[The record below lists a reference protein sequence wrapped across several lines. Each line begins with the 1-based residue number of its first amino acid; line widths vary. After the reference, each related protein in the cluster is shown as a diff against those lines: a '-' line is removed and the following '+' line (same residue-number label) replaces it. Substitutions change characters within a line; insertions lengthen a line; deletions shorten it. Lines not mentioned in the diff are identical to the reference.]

1 MTLLTLVT
9 LAPKGFAN
17 VANVANVGAARNG
30 NVRSLNVRSAQKSGL
45 SSARLFR
52 SVLSHKRT
60 WEFQR
65 YNYHPALIFA
75 LFGPPIQPPETL
87 GEALSKSPESTDS
100 ARAAH
105 SLDNPATL
113 PVESGLP
120 VRF

>member
-1 MTLLTLVT
+1 MSNHGWFTPDSGRQIVACPKLGNNGRNQRVPLTT
-9 LAPKGFAN
+9 
-17 VANVANVGAARNG
+17 G
-30 NVRSLNVRSAQKSGL
+30 N
-45 SSARLFR
+45 
-52 SVLSHKRT
+52 SHKRT

-100 ARAAH
+100 ARAEH

>member
-1 MTLLTLVT
+1 MLRMPCI
-9 LAPKGFAN
+9 LAAPVLESNNIRVK
-17 VANVANVGAARNG
+17 ARAGDRNAFG
-30 NVRSLNVRSAQKSGL
+30 RARPWVSLDP
-45 SSARLFR
+45 RLEFFN
-52 SVLSHKRT
+52 SLSHKRT